1 MSDKNVKKDKNKKGT
16 DKKGYAA
23 KKRFTENK
31 KKIIKALMNGVS
43 VVQICKD
50 TRISS
55 YSFYKWMEEDSEL
68 KEELKSAQS
77 FANISVEDALYK
89 SALGYFITT
98 EKVTKDGDVVKYEAY
113 IAPSMVAQIFYLKN
127 RMPDRWKDRTEVD
140 GNIKLNGGLS
150 IFELMQ
156 KEDESENTDKTKPE

>member
-1 MSDKNVKKDKNKKGT
+1 MSDKNVMKDKGKKST

-31 KKIIKALMNGVS
+31 QNIIKALMNGVS

-77 FANISVEDALYK
+77 FANISVEDALMK
-89 SALGYFITT
+89 SALGFFITA
-98 EKVTKDGDVVKYEAY
+98 EKITAAGTVVQYQQY
-113 IAPSMVAQIFYLKN
+113 IPPSIVAQIFYLKN
-127 RMPDRWKDRTEVD
+127 RMPERWKDRTEVEHD
-140 GNIKLNGGLS
+140 LLTDTIKVTIKDLS
-150 IFELMQ
+150 GTN
-156 KEDESENTDKTKPE
+156 S